1 MNGLNAAEQLFKG
14 KILYKKGDQ
23 SKMAY
28 VITDECI
35 ACGSC
40 EDECPVE
47 AISEGDDKYVIDAKL
62 CTDCGACADQCPV
75 EAIVPGEDK

>member
-1 MNGLNAAEQLFKG
+1 
-14 KILYKKGDQ
+14 
-23 SKMAY
+23 MAY

-47 AISEGDDKYVIDAKL
+47 AISTNTLSMLSFVLIAELVRINVRWKRLY
-62 CTDCGACADQCPV
+62 
-75 EAIVPGEDK
+75 PGRKNN